1 MKPEEIGLKLD
12 DEFPIGEIRRR
23 LFIEGSFPWNGLVRD
38 LTAQLE
44 LEWYKFNRRPAVS
57 PKP

>member
-38 LTAQLE
+38 LTAQP
-44 LEWYKFNRRPAVS
+44 RIRMVQV
-57 PKP
+57 